1 MGKFSELHFLEQEA
15 RLNNDYSEL
24 DKFWREQKW
33 KENYDKKIYDKLD
46 EKLIEVILK
55 SKIVIGQSYY
65 QKLKTNK
72 VLLEIFIVLKILGKK
87 GIKTSDLIAFG
98 FKKTSIKNA
107 IKKLLNLGILDL
119 KIYKEFRLLKLRK
132 IVLKKPKESFWIL
145 KKKDTWKIFLLYGLD
160 AAIMYVI
167 NSFKSKVYKW
177 DKKLHSVPNRRKV
190 ILQNA
195 YYKNL
200 NISNTKIYL
209 LNKMICNYFLVRYRE
224 MFGIIHK
231 RKTKFITVKSKKE
244 KLIHKFIGYE
254 FKTLRYLLM
263 QI

>member
-1 MGKFSELHFLEQEA
+1 MGMLSYMQFLEQSRDHDEIA
-15 RLNNDYSEL
+15 KIKRQINWEG
-24 DKFWREQKW
+24 
-33 KENYDKKIYDKLD
+33 NYDKKIYDKLN
-46 EKLIEVILK
+46 EEAIKLILT
-55 SKIVIGQSYY
+55 SKVVIGESYY

-72 VLLEIFIVLKILGKK
+72 VLLEIFIVLKSLGKNK
-87 GIKTSDLIAFG
+87 IKCSDLIKFG
-98 FKKTSIKNA
+98 FKKTNIKLA
-107 IKKLLNLGILDL
+107 IKKLLNLGILNVE
-119 KIYKEFRLLKLRK
+119 IYKKFGILKLRK
-132 IVLKKPKESFWIL
+132 IVLKKPKERFWIL
-145 KKKDTWKIFLLYGLD
+145 RKNDTWKIFLLYGLE

-167 NSFKSKVYKW
+167 NSFKSNAFKSS
-177 DKKLHSVPNRRKV
+177 KKHLYSVETRRKV

-200 NISNTKIYL
+200 NISSTKIYL
-209 LNKMICNYFLVRYRE
+209 LNKMICDYFMVSYKS

-231 RKTKFITVKSKKE
+231 RKSRFITIKSRYG

>member
-1 MGKFSELHFLEQEA
+1 MRGVSYMHFLEQSKSYYEIA
-15 RLNNDYSEL
+15 KIERQINWES
-24 DKFWREQKW
+24 
-33 KENYDKKIYDKLD
+33 NYEKKIYDKLN
-46 EKLIEVILK
+46 EKAIKLILM
-55 SKIVIGQSYY
+55 SKVVIGENYY

-72 VLLEIFIVLKILGKK
+72 VLLEIFIVLKSLDKNK
-87 GIKTSDLIAFG
+87 IKSSDLLEFG
-98 FKKTSIKNA
+98 FKKSSIKLA
-107 IKKLLNLGILDL
+107 IKKLLDLGILNVE
-119 KIYKEFRLLKLRK
+119 IYKKFKVLKLRK

-145 KKKDTWKIFLLYGLD
+145 QKKDAWKIFLLYGLE

-167 NSFKSKVYKW
+167 NSFKSSAFKSS
-177 DKKLHSVPNRRKV
+177 KKHLYSVETRRKV

-200 NISNTKIYL
+200 NISSTKIYL
-209 LNKMICNYFLVRYRE
+209 LNKMICDYFMVYYKS
-224 MFGIIHK
+224 MFKIIHK
-231 RKTKFITVKSKKE
+231 RKSKFITIKSKYG

>member
-1 MGKFSELHFLEQEA
+1 MRGVSYMQFLEQSRCYFEVA
-15 RLNNDYSEL
+15 KIKRQINWES
-24 DKFWREQKW
+24 
-33 KENYDKKIYDKLD
+33 NYEKKIYDKLN
-46 EKLIEVILK
+46 EKAIKHILT
-55 SKIVIGQSYY
+55 SKVVIGESYY

-72 VLLEIFIVLKILGKK
+72 VLLEIFIVLKSLGNMK
-87 GIKTSDLIAFG
+87 IKSSDLLEFG
-98 FKKTSIKNA
+98 FKKTSIKLA
-107 IKKLLNLGILDL
+107 IKKLLDLGILNVE
-119 KIYKEFRLLKLRK
+119 IYKKFKVLKLRK
-132 IVLKKPKESFWIL
+132 IVLKKPKERFWIL
-145 KKKDTWKIFLLYGLD
+145 RKKDALKILLLYGLE

-167 NSFKSKVYKW
+167 NSFKSSAFKSS
-177 DKKLHSVPNRRKV
+177 KKRLYSVETRRKV

-209 LNKMICNYFLVRYRE
+209 LNKMICDYFMVRYTS
-224 MFGIIHK
+224 MFKIIHK
-231 RKTKFITVKSKKE
+231 RKPKFITIKSKHG